1 MNSITRFIGR
11 RLGSNETLREGDL
24 IYSEGHHREIDVVNG
39 WNGDLVNRHSDY
51 QFYRLET
58 ENDKYL
64 YDYLLGGE
72 EK

>member
-11 RLGSNETLREGDL
+11 RLGSNETLKKGDL
-24 IYSEGHHREIDVVNG
+24 IYDKGHHRKIDVVDN
-39 WNGDLVNRHSDY
+39 WDGDLPSRHSDC